1 MSHLIFNFVPNEL
14 LSVKIKEFK
23 FNYMQNWISIGV
35 QFFVMCPSKFFNFV
49 ASELLGVKI
58 EEFETN

>member
-1 MSHLIFNFVPNEL
+1 MPSEL